1 MTDFVMESDTD
12 LTPDGAETV
21 LPTFVV
27 LARFREQAGSEQDAV
42 AAVRRRLTAAG
53 EPFDDVLVERAEPDG
68 AWMVLAR
75 FVVVSV
81 DASTGVAGV
90 HDSLRDAGLAVD
102 EVWADEQVGDGNS
115 SNDTDSPADWA

>member
-12 LTPDGAETV
+12 RTPDGAETV
-21 LPTFVV
+21 LPTFVI

-90 HDSLRDAGLAVD
+90 HDSLRGAGLAVD
-102 EVWADEQVGDGNS
+102 EVWADEQV
-115 SNDTDSPADWA
+115 ADCDARSDDEAGAWA